1 MSFHLTMRYHF
12 NTHDL
17 GIQRDTIWKF
27 LLICYGRSYLGI
39 HLCPPVGALGL
50 GKFYG
55 AAVFNFD
62 EFCSHDQVAVTLVN
76 CDQICYLDDTF
87 LDT

>member
-1 MSFHLTMRYHF
+1 MRFHLATRYRF
-12 NTHDL
+12 KAHDL
-17 GIQRDTIWKF
+17 GVQRDIRWKCY
-27 LLICYGRSYLGI
+27 LICYGCSYLDI
-39 HLCPPVGALGL
+39 HLCPPEGTLGL

-62 EFCSHDQVAVTLVN
+62 EFCSHDQIAVTLVN
-76 CDQICYLDDTF
+76 CDQICHLDDTF